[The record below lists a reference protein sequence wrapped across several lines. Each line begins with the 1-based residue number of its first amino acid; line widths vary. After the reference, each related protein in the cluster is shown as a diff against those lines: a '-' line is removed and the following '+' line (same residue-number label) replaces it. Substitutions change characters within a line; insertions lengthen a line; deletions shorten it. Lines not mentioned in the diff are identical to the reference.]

1 MGCVRQMS
9 KEEALEEIA
18 ETLAN
23 ISDSLEGINA
33 ELEDICMSS
42 KMLIFFKMIEL
53 RPEMKE
59 KLGPL
64 INELAESMDLSMAG
78 EPEKE

>member
-1 MGCVRQMS
+1 MS

-18 ETLAN
+18 ETLASIN
-23 ISDSLEGINA
+23 DSLEGINE

-64 INELAESMDLSMAG
+64 INDLAASMDFGMDA

>member
-1 MGCVRQMS
+1 MS
-9 KEEALEEIA
+9 KEEVLEEIA
-18 ETLAN
+18 ETLAS

-33 ELEDICMSS
+33 ELEDISMSS
-42 KMLIFFKMIEL
+42 KMLIFFKIIEL

-64 INELAESMDLSMAG
+64 INDLAESMDMNMDI

>member
-1 MGCVRQMS
+1 MRDVGPN
-9 KEEALEEIA
+9 EESLEGIA
-18 ETLAN
+18 ETLAP
-23 ISDSLEGINA
+23 ISGSREGIRA

-42 KMLIFFKMIEL
+42 KMLIFFKMIGL

-59 KLGPL
+59 TLWPL
-64 INELAESMDLSMAG
+64 INDRAASMDLSMGA